1 MTAQEFINDIIAQHE
16 ELAARVRQ
24 CSLDRLTFQEAVQ
37 ELSTK
42 YEVSH
47 VSEERRAFLVHWT
60 HSGVKISVTIWF
72 SHTNMLKASPYF
84 DLLILSANITIDD
97 YSIDCFKNWRCVK
110 EFKKN
115 YGKYF
120 DKHIYMVTARDLS
133 NGGNVGYSYVYE
145 DVNETFREARKLAE
159 RLNKDYPQCF
169 ILTLYKGFKELLGH
183 RMAGDETG
191 FYTIS
196 SKSKSETLKAK
207 RNDFDDGA
215 EPDEYTGEEEK
226 YDRRK
231 IFVMSIVEQFEE
243 ESSGP
248 DIELYHSKLDV
259 ELAIKKHI
267 DEWLQENDFTLS
279 PDESEFR
286 DVPLC
291 EMYSEDNFVAVYNTE
306 EKGDLKIA
314 FEEFDL

>member
-1 MTAQEFINDIIAQHE
+1 MTAQEFINKVIALYE
-16 ELAARVRQ
+16 KLESDLKEL
-24 CSLDRLTFQEAVQ
+24 SLNCVGFQKAVQ
-37 ELSTK
+37 ILSTK
-42 YEVSH
+42 YEVETPKKDRDFFIVNFDIDGH
-47 VSEERRAFLVHWT
+47 KMRVPAIIDNRKMYRA
-60 HSGVKISVTIWF
+60 SVVPE
-72 SHTNMLKASPYF
+72 LKLGTMKKF
-84 DLLILSANITIDD
+84 IDD
-97 YSIDCFKNWRCVK
+97 FTIDCFKNWRCVK
-110 EFKKN
+110 DFKKK

-145 DVNETFREARKLAE
+145 DVNDTFREARKLAE

-279 PDESEFR
+279 PDESVFR